1 MDGVPRP
8 IRWLCSGAA
17 GIVLVVALAVALR
30 APLDE
35 AQALAASFDGP
46 SASPAG
52 DVATGRIRDDD
63 GLIPIPT
70 SGGGSATGSIPAPSA
85 KGPEP
90 AGAAPATTR
99 ELRDKLGHDL
109 QTGNYRAAV
118 SDIDALMTTDPSSAE
133 DRDLRNLIVELA
145 MRIMVGAGPEADELF
160 DVIVRKMGTH
170 GDDILYELVTTRGGS
185 RAARR
190 ADDLLKDPAVLAR
203 GSEAMRIAYELRT
216 ASCDDKPRLFDRA
229 KADGDG
235 RTLGPLQMMNSD
247 CSRRSGTCCLKS
259 DPKLKETIAAMR
271 ARLGQ

>member
-1 MDGVPRP
+1 MDGVPRR

-17 GIVLVVALAVALR
+17 GIVLVVAIAVALR

-46 SASPAG
+46 SANAPG
-52 DVATGRIRDDD
+52 DVATGRIQDD
-63 GLIPIPT
+63 GLIPVPL
-70 SGGGSATGSIPAPSA
+70 SAGGAATGATAAPSA
-85 KGPEP
+85 KAAEP
-90 AGAAPATTR
+90 PQAPTGTTH

-118 SDIDALMTTDPSSAE
+118 ADIDALMTTDPASAD
-133 DRDLRNLIVELA
+133 DRELRNLIVELA

-190 ADDLLKDPAVLAR
+190 AEDLLKDPAVLAR

-229 KADGDG
+229 TAEGDG

-247 CSRRSGTCCLKS
+247 CSRRSGTCCLKG

>member
-1 MDGVPRP
+1 MPRP
-8 IRWLCSGAA
+8 IRLLCSGAA
-17 GIVLVVALAVALR
+17 GIILVVAIAVTLR

-46 SASPAG
+46 SAIPPG
-52 DVATGRIRDDD
+52 DVATGRIQDV
-63 GLIPIPT
+63 GSTPAP
-70 SGGGSATGSIPAPSA
+70 SGPGGIATGSIPTPTLKTA
-85 KGPEP
+85 EP
-90 AGAAPATTR
+90 PPAAGTTK

-118 SDIDALMTTDPSSAE
+118 ADIDALMTMDASSAE

-145 MRIMVGAGPEADELF
+145 MRIMVGSGPEADELF
-160 DVIVRKMGTH
+160 DVIVSKMGTH
-170 GDDILYELVTTRGGS
+170 GDDILYELLTTRGGS

-190 ADDLLKDPAVLAR
+190 AEDLLKDPAVRAR
-203 GSEAMRIAYELRT
+203 GTEAFRVAYELRT
-216 ASCDDKPRLFDRA
+216 ASCDDKPLLFDRA
-229 KADGDG
+229 KTDGDG

-247 CSRRSGTCCLKS
+247 CSRRSGTCCLKG